1 MFIITCDVS
10 ISNTEWALSRVIFAI
25 LLSLTIASLAKT
37 FAISATSLWSIIL
50 TIFYPD
56 DFN

>member
-1 MFIITCDVS
+1 MFLITCDVS

-37 FAISATSLWSIIL
+37 FAISATSL
-50 TIFYPD
+50 
-56 DFN
+56 